1 MRVNILGAPELL
13 GEERRV
19 PVQAKLWCVLVSLIL
34 NPGTP
39 VQPEDLI
46 DRIWGMSASESARST
61 LRTYIRRVEIALSQA
76 AGRNMRIARRD
87 GGYALDISAEEI
99 DLHRFRELRD
109 RADATASTASAV
121 TLFKQAESLWRD
133 EALAGLSGDWIGG
146 THVRLEE
153 ERRSVTARRVELEL
167 SLGRHGELLPEL
179 AGLTERYPLD
189 GTFAAQRMLA
199 LFRTNRQTDAL
210 RVYQRLKAR
219 LLDEGLDPE
228 PFLEDLYLRILRQDR
243 DLLPQRELPPVNN
256 LPAPT
261 GDFVGREREVAALRA
276 EAGSRTHVQVIEG
289 MGGIGKTE
297 LAVHAARSAA
307 GRYPDGQLYLNLRG
321 TGEELD
327 PADALRDLLFVVGAE
342 VTGSRLAER
351 RQQWLDELGAR
362 RMVLVLDDAAGPEQ
376 VGPLIPED
384 AECLIIVTSRR
395 RADWGTRGCLR
406 LETMPEADAVRLFNT
421 VVGRDVEPDDAVEVV
436 RLCGGLPLAIRFA
449 AVQTRTTTVDEV
461 LRELRD
467 LGGVVDEVNAAFALS
482 YRRLPEDARRLFRYL
497 GMNPCLDFTAATT
510 AALADVT
517 EEVAVALIA
526 MMAEHSL
533 LEERSPGRFA
543 LHDLVRSYARAL
555 SRVDDPEPEVRK
567 AIRRLAD
574 HYAKEAER
582 ASEALRSRERAPH
595 VGAAPKNVATREGGD
610 AEHAWLRAEYE
621 NILLL
626 AEYCGRHERKRHCI
640 RLVRAVSDFL
650 GTNGHWEQCRH
661 AHELVHKACRD
672 TDDIHGAAD
681 ASDALSLVC
690 LRTGRLDDAY
700 AHASEAKTLFG
711 RTGDRR
717 GWAEATDRLGVV
729 SRHQAR
735 FRAALAHHEE
745 AIHVSRSAGDPVGA
759 AQAMFHAATAL
770 HMLGRLTEEMAYLA
784 EALGVFRQRGDLRSQ
799 GLVHNSIGLIHLD
812 RGYHRHATASFQSSN
827 EIFRAIGGRQNLAVL
842 DHNMG
847 KVHQYRGGRNEALTM
862 YRRALAEF
870 RSMGDLRN
878 EALVR
883 ADIGSVLCESQS
895 YPAAVAEYDRA
906 LAIAELMG
914 DKYTHVLALCGIADT
929 RREWDA
935 LDLALTFYERA
946 ERLAAQIEAQ
956 YPRARALHGIAEVM
970 ARRRDEDA
978 ARIHWREAL
987 DVYQGL
993 GSYLAGIVA
1002 MRLEPFSRAA

>member
-1 MRVNILGAPELL
+1 
-13 GEERRV
+13 
-19 PVQAKLWCVLVSLIL
+19 
-34 NPGTP
+34 
-39 VQPEDLI
+39 
-46 DRIWGMSASESARST
+46 MS
-61 LRTYIRRVEIALSQA
+61 
-76 AGRNMRIARRD
+76 
-87 GGYALDISAEEI
+87 
-99 DLHRFRELRD
+99 
-109 RADATASTASAV
+109 
-121 TLFKQAESLWRD
+121 
-133 EALAGLSGDWIGG
+133 
-146 THVRLEE
+146 
-153 ERRSVTARRVELEL
+153 
-167 SLGRHGELLPEL
+167 
-179 AGLTERYPLD
+179 
-189 GTFAAQRMLA
+189 
-199 LFRTNRQTDAL
+199 
-210 RVYQRLKAR
+210 
-219 LLDEGLDPE
+219 
-228 PFLEDLYLRILRQDR
+228 
-243 DLLPQRELPPVNN
+243 
-256 LPAPT
+256 
-261 GDFVGREREVAALRA
+261 
-276 EAGSRTHVQVIEG
+276 
-289 MGGIGKTE
+289 
-297 LAVHAARSAA
+297 
-307 GRYPDGQLYLNLRG
+307 
-321 TGEELD
+321 
-327 PADALRDLLFVVGAE
+327 
-342 VTGSRLAER
+342 
-351 RQQWLDELGAR
+351 
-362 RMVLVLDDAAGPEQ
+362 
-376 VGPLIPED
+376 
-384 AECLIIVTSRR
+384 
-395 RADWGTRGCLR
+395 
-406 LETMPEADAVRLFNT
+406 EADAVKLFNI
-421 VVGRDVEPDDAVEVV
+421 VVSRDVEPDDAVEVV

-467 LGGVVDEVNAAFALS
+467 LDGVVDEVNAAFALS

-497 GMNPCLDFTAATT
+497 GMNPCLDFTEATT

-526 MMAEHSL
+526 MMVEHSL

-543 LHDLVRSYARAL
+543 HHDLVRSYARAL
-555 SRVDDPEPEVRK
+555 SRVDDPEPEIRK

-582 ASEALRSRERAPH
+582 ASEALRSRESAPH
-595 VGAAPKNVATREGGD
+595 VGAAPKNVAAREGGD

-621 NILLL
+621 NILRL

-661 AHELVHKACRD
+661 AHELVRKACRD
-672 TDDIHGAAD
+672 TDDIHGTAD

-690 LRTGRLDDAY
+690 LRTGRLDDSYAY
-700 AHASEAKTLFG
+700 ASEAKTLFG

-812 RGYHRHATASFQSSN
+812 RGFHRHATASFQSSN

-862 YRRALAEF
+862 YRSALAEF

-929 RREWDA
+929 RRESDA

-956 YPRARALHGIAEVM
+956 YPRGRALHGIAEVM

-1002 MRLEPFSRAA
+1002 MRLEPFSNAA